1 MIRKKIL
8 IVAMLD
14 SIHTARWL
22 KQFKND
28 NFEFVLFPSTPHRR
42 IHPEITKL
50 VNESSNSAFIIVRTM
65 KYFSLPLC
73 ILDLI
78 FKNRIRGYILQK
90 VVDNSSTPFSI
101 VHAHEI
107 QHAGYLTYEAI
118 SRSKQKPHL
127 ILSIWGS
134 DVFWFKQFASH
145 RRKIS
150 QILSMTDQLI
160 CECVRDI
167 ESVKQLGYRGKN
179 PTIMSASG
187 GFDFENLLQT
197 TEKIRPSERNLIL
210 VKGYMGFVGRAD
222 LALRA
227 LGNIAL
233 EIQNQ
238 PIIVYSSDFRSRR
251 IARHLKSKHGLNIT
265 CYKKRQLS
273 HEKMLSLF
281 SDARIH
287 IGMSESDGLPGS
299 LRESMVCGCFPI
311 QTDTSCAEEWITDG
325 KSGYIVSLNDEKA
338 LEFAILQAL
347 RNDDLVDSAAKLN
360 LDAARQRLD
369 GSLSAEAAGTIY
381 KLDI

>member
-1 MIRKKIL
+1 VVRKKIL

-28 NFEFVLFPSTPHRR
+28 NFDFVLFPSTPNRR
-42 IHPEITKL
+42 IHPEIAKL
-50 VNESSNSAFIIVRTM
+50 INESSNSAFMIIRTM
-65 KYFSLPLC
+65 KYLSLPLC

-90 VVDNSSTPFSI
+90 VVDNSSTPFSM

-107 QHAGYLTYEAI
+107 QHAGYLVFEAL
-118 SRSKQKPHL
+118 SRTKQKPLL

-134 DVFWFKQFASH
+134 DIFWFKQFPSH
-145 RRKIS
+145 RKKIT
-150 QILSMTDQLI
+150 QVLSMTNQLI
-160 CECVRDI
+160 CECTRDI

-179 PTIMSASG
+179 PVIMSASG
-187 GFDFENLLQT
+187 GFDFQNPLHTAQ
-197 TEKIRPSERNLIL
+197 KIRPSERNLIL
-210 VKGYMGFVGRAD
+210 IKGYMGFVGRAD

-227 LGNIAL
+227 LSNIAL
-233 EIQNQ
+233 EIRNQ

-251 IARHLKSKHGLNIT
+251 IARHLMSKHGLNIT

-281 SDARIH
+281 SDARVH

-299 LRESMVCGCFPI
+299 LRESMFCGCFPI
-311 QTDTSCAEEWITDG
+311 QTDTSCADEWITDG
-325 KSGYIVSLNDEKA
+325 ISGYIVPINDEKKLQLSIQHA
-338 LEFAILQAL
+338 LRDNELVDNAAILNIASAL
-347 RNDDLVDSAAKLN
+347 QRLN
-360 LDAARQRLD
+360 GSSITKAARF
-369 GSLSAEAAGTIY
+369 IY
-381 KLDI
+381 LNN

>member
-1 MIRKKIL
+1 MLRKKIL

-50 VNESSNSAFIIVRTM
+50 ITASSNSAFTIVRTM
-65 KYFSLPLC
+65 KYLSLPLC

-78 FKNRIRGYILQK
+78 FNNRIRGYILRK
-90 VVDNSSTPFSI
+90 VVDNSSTPFSS
-101 VHAHEI
+101 VHANEI
-107 QHAGYLTYEAI
+107 QHAGYLAYEAI
-118 SRSKQKPHL
+118 SRSKQKPHF

-150 QILSMTDQLI
+150 QVLSMTDQLI

-179 PTIMSASG
+179 PAIMSASG

-238 PIIVYSSDFRSRR
+238 PIIVYSSDFRSRK
-251 IARHLKSKHGLNIT
+251 IARRLISRYGLNIT

-273 HEKMLSLF
+273 HKEMLGLF
-281 SDARIH
+281 LDARIH
-287 IGMSESDGLPGS
+287 IGISKSDGLPGS
-299 LRESMVCGCFPI
+299 LRESMVCGCVPI
-311 QTDTSCAEEWITDG
+311 QTDTSCADEWITDG
-325 KSGYIVSLNDEKA
+325 ISGYIVPINDENK
-338 LEFAILQAL
+338 LRLSIQRAL
-347 RNDDLVDSAAKLN
+347 RDNELVDNAAVLNFTSAQ
-360 LDAARQRLD
+360 QRLD
-369 GSLSAEAAGTIY
+369 GSLITKAASFIY
-381 KLDI
+381 LNS

>member
-1 MIRKKIL
+1 MVKKKIL

-50 VNESSNSAFIIVRTM
+50 VNESSNSAFTIVRTM

-78 FKNRIRGYILQK
+78 VKNRIRGYILQK

-107 QHAGYLTYEAI
+107 QHAGYLAFEAI
-118 SRSKQKPHL
+118 SRSKQKPQL

-145 RRKIS
+145 RKKIF
-150 QILSMTDQLI
+150 QVLSMTDQLI
-160 CECVRDI
+160 CECARDI

-179 PTIMSASG
+179 PAIMSASG
-187 GFDFENLLQT
+187 GFEFQNPLHTRIKKL
-197 TEKIRPSERNLIL
+197 PSERNLIL

-227 LGNIAL
+227 IGNIAL

-251 IARHLKSKHGLNIT
+251 IARHLISKHGLNIT

-287 IGMSESDGLPGS
+287 IGISESDGLPGS

-311 QTDTSCAEEWITDG
+311 QTDTSCADEWITDG
-325 KSGYIVSLNDEKA
+325 ISGYIVPINDEKK
-338 LEFAILQAL
+338 LQLSIQRAL
-347 RNDDLVDSAAKLN
+347 RDNELVDNAAVLNIASAQ
-360 LDAARQRLD
+360 QRLD
-369 GSLSAEAAGTIY
+369 GSLITKAARFIY
-381 KLDI
+381 LNN